1 MGVLLFTVVAIG
13 SIYWLTSFLRSFS
26 HDLPSSRRE
35 TFTLGYP
42 RASMSADPVI
52 TPVDEVKKM
61 PERLPQVDLGYVP
74 IAVPMPVVERSA
86 EVLPNFTPIPS
97 KIEESLL
104 FRSLTLAMFAVSVF
118 SLDFAAGT
126 HFSLSSIPFAAVG
139 AVWSWYRRHH
149 AKHWLNIA
157 VSIASLGLVF
167 GVLVPILFKQIPP
180 FPRPFAT
187 LGLMLGAILISLNL
201 GLSFHL
207 YSRRILGYCL
217 LISVILLAVAAGI
230 SQNIGLQNIPLQN
243 IGFFIVFCGFMRI
256 AIPTL
261 MLDYR
266 SRLALQP
273 IGIQSL
279 PFQGQ
284 LSYQHLPWKY
294 LNQLVAISIGLG
306 IILAIFLPNFHL
318 PDLSFKPPAIDN
330 IKTLAQQYRQP
341 PNHPPSAPST
351 NRNSPPPVN
360 QQELARKVFGQ
371 PNNNN
376 YPDTIK
382 QENLQ
387 LPPELSSQ
395 LQQFTQQILATS
407 PQPLNSDFDRS
418 TYIAEY
424 LKQHHQDTPTPTN
437 TTNLP
442 PLDPK
447 SIQVLITQCSDAP
460 KTCKLVGNK
469 QDLPVVYTSMLR
481 SIGIPSRMKTGEQ
494 LAQIDPQTKLYPRP
508 ADKPVSQTEMYSPNW
523 GWVKLDSTPDR
534 PVVNLTPEQI
544 DRLQAQAQQQLGV
557 IPSPSS
563 TPTPPPNPNSPN
575 PQPDWDRSIADAAA
589 REPEGTSGIERD
601 KTDGKPFDNSFP
613 PDRQNPINSPTPPA
627 DIPTDIPR
635 DFDPTILKV
644 TIIIMAII
652 GGIVWYL
659 WYRNQAQQQ
668 LATLPPIERIYRSM
682 IASLS
687 KTGNAKVPAQTQL
700 EYARSIK
707 NTEHPQIA
715 KIVEEISQLYTA
727 WRYGNQKI
735 DVNHLTKKLQNLQHL
750 QQLAANRKR
759 QQWIANQKALWMP
772 GNTIRK

>member
-1 MGVLLFTVVAIG
+1 MGVIIIFTVLIG
-13 SIYWLTSFLRSFS
+13 LWWWLVKDLFALRSTRSYREPFP
-26 HDLPSSRRE
+26 LGSRANS
-35 TFTLGYP
+35 T
-42 RASMSADPVI
+42 SVDPII
-52 TPVDEVKKM
+52 TPVDEVKI
-61 PERLPQVDLGYVP
+61 PDRLPQVNIDYVP
-74 IAVPMPVVERSA
+74 TMPPLPEKSLTK
-86 EVLPNFTPIPS
+86 ELIPNFTSSPS

-149 AKHWLNIA
+149 AKHWLNIV
-157 VSIASLGLVF
+157 VSIASFGLVF
-167 GVLVPILFKQIPP
+167 GVFVPILFKQIPSY
-180 FPRPFAT
+180 PRPAAT
-187 LGLMLGAILISLNL
+187 LGLILGGILISLNL

-207 YSRRILGYCL
+207 YSRRVLGYCL
-217 LISVILLAVAAGI
+217 LTSVMLIGVAAGV
-230 SQNIGLQNIPLQN
+230 SQNIGLQNI
-243 IGFFIVFCGFMRI
+243 GFLIILCGFMTI

-261 MLDYR
+261 VLDYR

-294 LNQLVAISIGLG
+294 LNQLAAISICLG
-306 IILAIFLPNFHL
+306 MILAIFLPNFRF
-318 PDLSFKPPAIDN
+318 PDLSFKPPGIEN
-330 IKTLAQQYRQP
+330 IKTLAQQARQP
-341 PNHPPSAPST
+341 PNNPPPSAAP
-351 NRNSPPPVN
+351 NRNLAPPVN

-387 LPPELSSQ
+387 LPPELASE

-407 PQPLNSDFDRS
+407 PQSLNSDFDRS
-418 TYIAEY
+418 SYIAEY
-424 LKQHHQDTPTPTN
+424 LKQHHQDPPTPAN
-437 TTNLP
+437 TANLP

-447 SIQVLITQCSDAP
+447 SIQALIAQCSNNP

-469 QDLPVVYTSMLR
+469 QDLPVIYTSMLR
-481 SIGIPSRMKTGEQ
+481 SIGIPSRLKTGEQ

-508 ADKPVSQTEMYSPNW
+508 ADTPLSQTEMYSPNW
-523 GWVKLDSTPDR
+523 GWVNLDSTPDR

-544 DRLQAQAQQQLGV
+544 DRLQAQAQQQLGA
-557 IPSPSS
+557 IPSPSA
-563 TPTPPPNPNSPN
+563 TPTPQPNPNTPN
-575 PQPDWDRSIADAAA
+575 PQPDRDRSIADAAA
-589 REPEGTSGIERD
+589 REPEVPSGIERD
-601 KTDGKPFDNSFP
+601 KTDGKPFDNSSP
-613 PDRQNPINSPTPPA
+613 PNQQNPTNSPTPPA
-627 DIPTDIPR
+627 DIPK
-635 DFDPTILKV
+635 DFDPNILKAIV
-644 TIIIMAII
+644 IMLAII
-652 GGIVWYL
+652 SGILWYL
-659 WYRNQAQQQ
+659 WHRKQTQQQ

-682 IASLS
+682 ITSLS
-687 KTGNAKVPAQTQL
+687 KTGNSKVPAQTQL

-715 KIVEEISQLYTA
+715 KIVEEISQLYTG
-727 WRYGNQKI
+727 WRYGNQNI
-735 DVNHLTKKLQNLQHL
+735 DVNHLAKKLQNLQHL

-759 QQWIANQKALWMP
+759 QQWIANQKALWVP
-772 GNTIRK
+772 GHNPKN

>member
-1 MGVLLFTVVAIG
+1 MGVIIIFTALIG
-13 SIYWLTSFLRSFS
+13 LWWWLVKDLSALRSTRSYREPFP
-26 HDLPSSRRE
+26 LGSR
-35 TFTLGYP
+35 TNST
-42 RASMSADPVI
+42 SVDPII
-52 TPVDEVKKM
+52 TPVDEVKI
-61 PERLPQVDLGYVP
+61 PDRLPQFNIDYVP
-74 IAVPMPVVERSA
+74 MMPPLADKSSTK
-86 EVLPNFTPIPS
+86 EVIPNFTASPS

-104 FRSLTLAMFAVSVF
+104 FRSLTLGIFAISVF

-126 HFSLSSIPFAAVG
+126 QFSLSSIPFAAVG
-139 AVWSWYRRHH
+139 AAWSWYRRHY

-167 GVLVPILFKQIPP
+167 GVFVPIIFRQIPS
-180 FPRPFAT
+180 FPRPAAT
-187 LGLMLGAILISLNL
+187 LGLILGAISIALNL

-207 YSRRILGYCL
+207 YSRRVLGYCL
-217 LISVILLAVAAGI
+217 LTSVILIGVAAGI
-230 SQNIGLQNIPLQN
+230 SQNIGLQNI
-243 IGFFIVFCGFMRI
+243 GFSIVFCGFMAI
-256 AIPTL
+256 AMPTL

-273 IGIQSL
+273 IGIQSF
-279 PFQGQ
+279 PAQKQ
-284 LSYQHLPWKY
+284 LSYQYLPWKY
-294 LNQLVAISIGLG
+294 LTQLAAISIGSG
-306 IILAIFLPNFHL
+306 IILAIFLPNVHL
-318 PDLSFKPPAIDN
+318 PDLSFKPPGIDN

-341 PNHPPSAPST
+341 GNNSSSPAST
-351 NRNSPPPVN
+351 NSNSPPPVN

-387 LPPELSSQ
+387 LPPELADSLQ
-395 LQQFTQQILATS
+395 LFTQQILATS

-424 LKQHHQDTPTPTN
+424 LKQHHQDATTPP
-437 TTNLP
+437 P
-442 PLDPK
+442 PLDAK
-447 SIQVLITQCSDAP
+447 SIQALIAQCPDDTA
-460 KTCKLVGNK
+460 TCKLVGNK

-481 SIGIPSRMKTGEQ
+481 SIGIPARLKTGDK

-508 ADKPVSQTEMYSPNW
+508 PDKPPSQTETYSPNW
-523 GWVKLDSTPDR
+523 GWVNLDSTPDR

-544 DRLQAQAQQQLGV
+544 DRLQAQAQQQLGAT
-557 IPSPSS
+557 PSPSAIT
-563 TPTPPPNPNSPN
+563 TPQPSPNTPN
-575 PQPDWDRSIADAAA
+575 PQPDR
-589 REPEGTSGIERD
+589 
-601 KTDGKPFDNSFP
+601 DNSIDNSSP
-613 PDRQNPINSPTPPA
+613 PNQPNQPNQPTELPK
-627 DIPTDIPR
+627 
-635 DFDPTILKV
+635 DFDPTVLKMIV
-644 TIIIMAII
+644 ITIAII
-652 GGIVWYL
+652 GGITWYL
-659 WYRNQAQQQ
+659 WSRKQAQQQ
-668 LATLPPIERIYRSM
+668 LANLHPIEQIYRST
-682 IASLS
+682 IASLG

-727 WRYGNQKI
+727 WRYGKQKI

-759 QQWIANQKALWMP
+759 QQWIANQKAMWVP

>member
-1 MGVLLFTVVAIG
+1 MGVLLFTVVTIG

-35 TFTLGYP
+35 AFALGYP
-42 RASMSADPVI
+42 RAPMSGEPVI

-61 PERLPQVDLGYVP
+61 PERLPEVDLGYVP
-74 IAVPMPVVERSA
+74 SATPMPVVAQLST

-104 FRSLTLAMFAVSVF
+104 FRSLTLAMFAVSVV
-118 SLDFAAGT
+118 SLDLAAGT
-126 HFSLSSIPFAAVG
+126 RLSLSSIPFAAVG
-139 AVWSWYRRHH
+139 AAWSWYRRHH

-167 GVLVPILFKQIPP
+167 GVFVPILFKQIPP
-180 FPRPFAT
+180 FPRPAAT
-187 LGLMLGAILISLNL
+187 LGLMLGAILIAVNL

-217 LISVILLAVAAGI
+217 LISVILIGVAAGI
-230 SQNIGLQNIPLQN
+230 CQNIGLQNIPIQN
-243 IGFFIVFCGFMRI
+243 IGFLIIFCGFMRI

-279 PFQGQ
+279 PLQGQ

-294 LNQLVAISIGLG
+294 LNKLVAISIGSG

-318 PDLSFKPPAIDN
+318 PDLSFKPPAIDK

-341 PNHPPSAPST
+341 AQNPPAPAST
-351 NRNSPPPVN
+351 NRNSSPIN
-360 QQELARKVFGQ
+360 QQELAHKVFGQ

-387 LPPELSSQ
+387 LPPELASE

-418 TYIAEY
+418 TYVAEY
-424 LKQHHQDTPTPTN
+424 LKQHHQDPPTPATPA
-437 TTNLP
+437 NLF
-442 PLDPK
+442 PLDSK
-447 SIQVLITQCSDAP
+447 SIQALIAQCPNDT

-481 SIGIPSRMKTGEQ
+481 SIGIPARLKTGEQ

-508 ADKPVSQTEMYSPNW
+508 ADKPPSQTEMYSPNW
-523 GWVKLDSTPDR
+523 GWVNLDSTPDR
-534 PVVNLTPEQI
+534 PVVNLTPAQI
-544 DRLQAQAQQQLGV
+544 DRLQAQSQQQLGGA
-557 IPSPSS
+557 PSVPA
-563 TPTPPPNPNSPN
+563 TPTPPPNPNTPN
-575 PQPDWDRSIADAAA
+575 SQPDLDRSIA
-589 REPEGTSGIERD
+589 
-601 KTDGKPFDNSFP
+601 DGKPFDNSSP
-613 PDRQNPINSPTPPA
+613 QNQQNQADLPSPA
-627 DIPTDIPR
+627 VDIPT
-635 DFDPTILKV
+635 DFDPTILKAIV
-644 TIIIMAII
+644 IIIAII
-652 GGIVWYL
+652 GGIAWYL
-659 WYRNQAQQQ
+659 WYRKKEHQQ
-668 LATLPPIERIYRSM
+668 LANLPPIERIYRSM
-682 IASLS
+682 IVSLI
-687 KTGNAKVPAQTQL
+687 KTGNSKVPAQTQL

-735 DVNHLTKKLQNLQHL
+735 DINHLTKKLQNLQHL

-759 QQWIANQKALWMP
+759 QQWIANQRAMWMP
-772 GNTIRK
+772 GNTTSK

>member
-35 TFTLGYP
+35 AFTLGYP
-42 RASMSADPVI
+42 RAPMSVDSVM
-52 TPVDEVKKM
+52 TPVDEAEVKKM
-61 PERLPQVDLGYVP
+61 PERLPQVNLDYIP
-74 IAVPMPVVERSA
+74 TSAPMPIVARSA
-86 EVLPNFTPIPS
+86 AVLPNFTSSPS

-149 AKHWLNIA
+149 AKHWLNIV

-167 GVLVPILFKQIPP
+167 GVFVPILFKQIPS
-180 FPRPFAT
+180 FPRPAAT
-187 LGLMLGAILISLNL
+187 LGLILGGILISLDL

-207 YSRRILGYCL
+207 YSRRVLGYCL
-217 LISVILLAVAAGI
+217 LISAILIGVAAGV
-230 SQNIGLQNIPLQN
+230 SQNIGLQNI
-243 IGFFIVFCGFMRI
+243 GFLIILCGFMTI

-273 IGIQSL
+273 IGIQAL

-284 LSYQHLPWKY
+284 LSYQYLPWKY
-294 LNQLVAISIGLG
+294 LNQLAAISIGSG

-318 PDLSFKPPAIDN
+318 PDFSFKPPAIDN

-341 PNHPPSAPST
+341 PNNPPAPAST
-351 NRNSPPPVN
+351 NRNLAPPVN

-387 LPPELSSQ
+387 LPPELASE

-424 LKQHHQDTPTPTN
+424 LKQHHQDPPTPAN
-437 TTNLP
+437 TANLP
-442 PLDPK
+442 SLDSK
-447 SIQVLITQCSDAP
+447 SIQTLIAQCSNNP

-481 SIGIPSRMKTGEQ
+481 SIGIPSRLKTGEQ
-494 LAQIDPQTKLYPRP
+494 LAPLSTSPQHRSIDFKRKPSSNLEPQHHLQLPP
-508 ADKPVSQTEMYSPNW
+508 HHN
-523 GWVKLDSTPDR
+523 
-534 PVVNLTPEQI
+534 
-544 DRLQAQAQQQLGV
+544 RLQILPLLNQIG
-557 IPSPSS
+557 
-563 TPTPPPNPNSPN
+563 T
-575 PQPDWDRSIADAAA
+575 DRSLTQRRVCR
-589 REPEGTSGIERD
+589 REP
-601 KTDGKPFDNSFP
+601 
-613 PDRQNPINSPTPPA
+613 PA
-627 DIPTDIPR
+627 
-635 DFDPTILKV
+635 
-644 TIIIMAII
+644 
-652 GGIVWYL
+652 
-659 WYRNQAQQQ
+659 
-668 LATLPPIERIYRSM
+668 
-682 IASLS
+682 
-687 KTGNAKVPAQTQL
+687 
-700 EYARSIK
+700 
-707 NTEHPQIA
+707 
-715 KIVEEISQLYTA
+715 
-727 WRYGNQKI
+727 
-735 DVNHLTKKLQNLQHL
+735 
-750 QQLAANRKR
+750 
-759 QQWIANQKALWMP
+759 
-772 GNTIRK
+772 